1 MINTYGEY
9 LALCD
14 DLKELAKA
22 YDNGNAKVPDAV
34 YDAKYRELKAYEIKN
49 PDLALEDS
57 PTKKVYGAP
66 TDGFRKVEHKVPM
79 ISITNANGIDEA
91 VAWVKSVKE
100 QYGVRKVEL
109 EYKLDGAGL
118 ALIYKDGTL
127 IDAVTRG
134 QNNIGDSVAENA
146 VRIAGVQDTI
156 KRKGDVEIRGEAL
169 WFYDDFDAFNEQ
181 LEADGK
187 KAISNP
193 RNGAA
198 ASLKLK
204 NPKEVE
210 QRKLTFVSYIVAQG
224 SESDT
229 QTGDVEYL
237 ESEGF
242 KVPTHMTID
251 ISGPDGLERFR
262 QEAEGL
268 RNFRFNMPYAIDGV
282 VIKVDDKSI
291 HDEMGYTSKAPNFY
305 KAYKFPPE
313 EKDTE
318 LLDIENSI
326 GRSGAITPVAVV
338 APVKLAMTTVQR
350 CSLHNWD
357 LVEYLGLFKGCH
369 VTIRKAGEIIPE
381 LVKCVET
388 GLSKDDYDIIDAKH
402 GKVEK
407 YTDRMASKRLVLN
420 KEFYTR
426 PDVCPFC
433 GAQMKNATN
442 EAGDELVAWVC
453 DNPEC
458 TAQMVEKLCHFV
470 SRNVMNIRGMG
481 EAMVQQLYD
490 AKKIGTYDDI
500 YSLTAK
506 DLEEAC
512 GCREK
517 MSKKILDEIEKSKGN
532 YLHQWIEGFG
542 ITGIGHTASPVIAE
556 CIRKCGGMDMFFC
569 NQRLD
574 EKLAEFCAEALKAG
588 LTQTLADK
596 FATFVKN
603 QQVMLTNLKM
613 SGVTFPVKENAVKS
627 DKLVGKV
634 CIMTGVFEKLGRDE
648 FKKMV
653 VENGGTICSGISKKT
668 NIVLMGDG
676 AGPKKVQAIADLQKA
691 GYQITVYTPETL
703 DDFLNL
709 IV

>member
-14 DLKELAKA
+14 DLKALAKA
-22 YDNGNAKVPDAV
+22 YDDGNEKVPDAV
-34 YDAKYRELKAYEIKN
+34 YDAKYRGLKAYEIKN
-49 PDLALEDS
+49 PDLVLEDS
-57 PTKKVYGAP
+57 PTKKVYGNNA
-66 TDGFRKVEHKVPM
+66 DGFRKVEHKVPM
-79 ISITNANGIDEA
+79 GSITNANGIEEA

-100 QYGVRKVEL
+100 KYGVRKVEL
-109 EYKLDGAGL
+109 EYKLDGASL

-127 IDAVTRG
+127 IDAATRG
-134 QNNIGDSVAENA
+134 QDNMGDSVVENA
-146 VRIAGVQDTI
+146 VRIDGVKDTI
-156 KRKGDVEIRGEAL
+156 HRMGDVETRGEVL
-169 WFYDDFDAFNEQ
+169 WFFDDYDAFNEQ
-181 LEADGK
+181 LEAAGEK
-187 KAISNP
+187 PIANP

-198 ASLKLK
+198 SSLKLK
-204 NPKEVE
+204 NPNEVE
-210 QRKLTFVSYIVAQG
+210 QRKLHFVSYIVAQG

-242 KVPTHMTID
+242 ATPTHVTID

-262 QEAEGL
+262 DEAERL
-268 RNFRFNMPYAIDGV
+268 RNLRFNMPYAIDGI
-282 VIKVDDKSI
+282 VIKVDEKAI
-291 HDEMGYTSKAPNFY
+291 QDEMGYTGKAPNYY

-313 EKDTE
+313 EKETE

-326 GRSGAITPVAVV
+326 GRSGAITPVAIV
-338 APVKLAMTTVQR
+338 APVHLAMTTVQR
-350 CSLHNWD
+350 CSLHHWD
-357 LVEYLGLFKGCH
+357 LVEYLGLHKGCH
-369 VTIRKAGEIIPE
+369 VVIRKAGEIIPE

-388 GLSKDDYDIIDAKH
+388 GLSKDDYDIGDAK
-402 GKVEK
+402 KEK
-407 YTDRMASKRLVLN
+407 LQKYEDRVASKRLVLN
-420 KEFYTR
+420 ADFYRR
-426 PDVCPFC
+426 PEKCPFC
-433 GAQMKNATN
+433 GAPMTNATN
-442 EAGDELVAWVC
+442 ADGEKLVAWVC

-470 SRNVMNIRGMG
+470 ARTVMNIRGMG

-490 AKKIGTYDDI
+490 AKKVGTYDDI
-500 YSLTAK
+500 YHLTAK

-517 MSKKILDEIEKSKGN
+517 KSKKILDEIEKSKGN

-542 ITGIGHTASPVIAE
+542 ITGIGHTASPVVAE

-627 DKLVGKV
+627 DKLAGKV

-709 IV
+709 IG